1 MKNILIIGLGHIG
14 GSLALGLKRKF
25 KNVFNFYGIDISS
38 RTLTKSHKK
47 IGFLKKCL
55 FGNKEEK
62 LIIENSDIIFICVEP
77 TSIEKIFTK
86 ISSFNVKK
94 SVIVSDVAS
103 TKKDILKSARK
114 IFKKK
119 KINFVGGHPI
129 AGTEKSGFSNST
141 PDLFEDKI
149 YIQSGEIATKKQ
161 ISVITNLWRKLGS
174 KVYTIDVKS
183 HDKVFAYLSH
193 LPHVLS
199 FCLNSLALKK
209 IGKKRIDNLG
219 GSSYKDYSRISS
231 SSSLLWSDIFLSN
244 SSNLIASLDESILF
258 LEKLKL
264 ALKTNSRS
272 KIANLIKP

>member
-14 GSLALGLKRKF
+14 GSLALGLKKKF
-25 KNVFNFYGIDISS
+25 KNVFNFYGIDISPQ
-38 RTLTKSHKK
+38 TLTKSHKK

-62 LIIENSDIIFICVEP
+62 LIIESSDIIFICVEP

-86 ISSFNVKK
+86 ISSYNVKK
-94 SVIVSDVAS
+94 GVIVSDVAS

-129 AGTEKSGFSNST
+129 AGTEKNGFSSAT
-141 PDLFEDKI
+141 SDLFEDKI

-161 ISVITNLWRKLGS
+161 ISVINNLWRKLGS

-272 KIANLIKP
+272 KIANLLKP

>member
-14 GSLALGLKRKF
+14 GSLALGLKKKF
-25 KNVFNFYGIDISS
+25 KNVFNFYGIDISPQ
-38 RTLTKSHKK
+38 TLTKSHKK

-62 LIIENSDIIFICVEP
+62 LIIESSDIIFICVEP

-86 ISSFNVKK
+86 ISSYNVKK
-94 SVIVSDVAS
+94 GVIVSDVAS

-129 AGTEKSGFSNST
+129 AGTEKNGFSSAT
-141 PDLFEDKI
+141 SDLFEDKI

-161 ISVITNLWRKLGS
+161 IGAINNLWRKLGS

-193 LPHVLS
+193 LPHALS

-244 SSNLIASLDESILF
+244 SSNLIASLNESILF

-272 KIANLIKP
+272 KIANLIKS

>member
-14 GSLALGLKRKF
+14 GSLALGLKKKF
-25 KNVFNFYGIDISS
+25 KNVFNFYGIDISLQ
-38 RTLTKSHKK
+38 TLTKSHKK

-62 LIIENSDIIFICVEP
+62 LIIESSDIIFICVEP
-77 TSIEKIFTK
+77 TSIDKIFTK
-86 ISSFNVKK
+86 ISSYNVKK
-94 SVIVSDVAS
+94 GVIVSDVAS

-129 AGTEKSGFSNST
+129 AGTEKNGFSSAT
-141 PDLFEDKI
+141 SDLFEDKI

-161 ISVITNLWRKLGS
+161 IGAINNLWRKLGS

-193 LPHVLS
+193 LPHALS

-244 SSNLIASLDESILF
+244 SSNLIASLNESILF

-272 KIANLIKP
+272 KIANLIKS